1 MVRRANSMSVHSDE
15 TMDRESATLL
25 SSCRVTNYC
34 PSRSRVMQR
43 PELKVGI
50 GTKKPHGV
58 NRAAWKDRVLAGYL
72 FLALAFRSAI
82 IAWLWAMRVASMS
95 V

>member
-1 MVRRANSMSVHSDE
+1 
-15 TMDRESATLL
+15 
-25 SSCRVTNYC
+25 
-34 PSRSRVMQR
+34 MQR

-58 NRAAWKDRVLAGYL
+58 NRAAWKDRVLAGYF